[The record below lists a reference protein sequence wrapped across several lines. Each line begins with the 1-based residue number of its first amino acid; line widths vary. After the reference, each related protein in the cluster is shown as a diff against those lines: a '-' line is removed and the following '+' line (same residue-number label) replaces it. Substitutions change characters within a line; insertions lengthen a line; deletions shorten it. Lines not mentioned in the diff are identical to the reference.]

1 MPRPIALE
9 QLCNIRHKGI
19 IRIRIGQKR
28 TNTQKHLTNSK
39 SRTPLILENIQTDS
53 SVRVDV
59 AVVDAGGEVYLWGFE
74 WVVCWEVDVEEEDS
88 AGVGGVVGAHDCCLP
103 VEHVVSDGSGGA
115 IGGWVFSEV
124 DEFCVIFSCHVIVVV
139 MCGVSN
145 CTNE

>member
-9 QLCNIRHKGI
+9 QLCNIRHEGI

-28 TNTQKHLTNSK
+28 TNTQKHLTNGK

-53 SVRVDV
+53 PVRVDV

-115 IGGWVFSEV
+115 IGGRVFSEV
-124 DEFCVIFSCHVIVVV
+124 DEFYVMSCHV
-139 MCGVSN
+139 M
-145 CTNE
+145 